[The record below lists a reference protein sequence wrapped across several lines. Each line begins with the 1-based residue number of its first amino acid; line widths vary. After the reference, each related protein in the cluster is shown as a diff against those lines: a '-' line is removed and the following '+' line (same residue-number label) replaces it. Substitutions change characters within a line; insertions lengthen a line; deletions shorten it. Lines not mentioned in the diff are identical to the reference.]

1 MEQKF
6 FRVPFAASGDRQS
19 IPDAADHNG
28 YVSFTNG
35 WGGDYAKDP
44 AADANAKP
52 VEREAMNAILYAITV
67 AVRQYQTVGFP
78 EWITPANNGGV
89 AFQYERGAVV
99 RYRSAQNQP
108 FESYVSIIDGNAST
122 PGADANWQPFIYRES
137 TPDEAA
143 DNTNGTT
150 LITPRRLH
158 PVIDAEIQHLQQTL
172 LPYLLPVG
180 FCGLWF
186 QPTPPDGWL
195 EANGQG
201 FNVNDYPKLA
211 QVFPSGRVPDMRGRF
226 VRGWANGSPTDPDS
240 FRGIGSYQDDAMQRI
255 TAQFP
260 CVDDYAWGAAS
271 PLYSGAVVQR
281 SRYPFMYK
289 YDGRGDT
296 ASIVEFDSALVTRAS
311 SETRPRNVAA
321 MYIIKTDKAIS
332 DAGVAAPT
340 AIVVTPN
347 SATVNAGTSKV
358 FSAAVLPASLAAGYP
373 VSWSVS
379 DASLGSIDQSGNY
392 SAAAGKTGTQT
403 IIASISTGLT
413 ATITVSQYVYLTSI
427 AVSAVPD
434 ITAGNTYSLGI
445 TASPST
451 FTEPLDYSSSD
462 AQIASIVSGTVTG
475 VNAGT
480 ITGSVTGRYSGVTAS
495 FQVKVTPEIVVET
508 YLKIANNLSEIET
521 AGSSAQSSARTHLG
535 LGTLSTKN
543 ALSASDV
550 GAFPQRTTALTN
562 ENLNSLTSPGVYRQ
576 PLSSSATVAL
586 NYPAQLAGALVVY
599 PTNDS
604 GCRQVYMPYN
614 NSLRYERYTSD
625 GTTWPAPWSLTTGST
640 LTVMPGWTLQ
650 SLTMD
655 DVAHGIAGLDV
666 NTATVETFLRC
677 KTAVDGYAVGDY
689 AVNPVMISLQG
700 SALISVPIGVQVT
713 ASVVR
718 YRIPNLLG
726 VGAGIAY
733 SAISNSFVI
742 TQNLSNWEIVVKIR
756 H

>member
-89 AFQYERGAVV
+89 AYQYERGAVV

-108 FESYVSIIDGNAST
+108 FESYVSIVDGNAST

-137 TPDEAA
+137 TPEEAA
-143 DNTNGTT
+143 DDTNGTT

-158 PVIDAEIQHLQQTL
+158 PVIDAEIQTLQQTL
-172 LPYLLPVG
+172 LPFLLPVG
-180 FCGLWF
+180 FCGIWF

-195 EANGQG
+195 EANGQS
-201 FNVNDYPKLA
+201 FDVNEYPKLA
-211 QVFPSGRVPDMRGRF
+211 ARFPSGRVPDMRGRF
-226 VRGWANGSPTDPDS
+226 ARGWAHGSAVDPDS
-240 FRGIGSYQDDAMQRI
+240 GREIGSVQGDALQNI
-255 TAQFP
+255 TGSFIADI
-260 CVDDYAWGAAS
+260 VNTDNAGRGV
-271 PLYSGAVVQR
+271 SGAFADAGGVGSGDSGDQGAPELR
-281 SRYPFMYK
+281 QYSFDASRVA
-289 YDGRGDT
+289 RT
-296 ASIVEFDSALVTRAS
+296 SI
-311 SETRPRNVAA
+311 ETRPTNLAV
-321 MYIIKTDKAIS
+321 MYIIKTDKAVS
-332 DAGVAAPT
+332 DAGVAGPA

-347 SATVNAGTSKV
+347 SATMNAGSSKTFV
-358 FSAAVLPASLAAGYP
+358 ATVLPANLAAEYP
-373 VSWSVS
+373 VAWSVS
-379 DASLGSIDQSGNY
+379 DASLGSIDQNGNY
-392 SAAAGKTGTQT
+392 SATAGKTGIQT
-403 IIASISTGLT
+403 IIASIATGLT
-413 ATITVSQYVYLTSI
+413 ATIKVSQYVYLTSI

-434 ITAGNTYSLGI
+434 IMAGNSYTLGI
-445 TASPST
+445 TAVPAGFS
-451 FTEPLDYSSSD
+451 EPLDYSSSD
-462 AQIASIVSGTVTG
+462 AQIGSVANGTVTG
-475 VNAGT
+475 IAAGT

-495 FQVKVTPEIVVET
+495 FQVKITPEVVVET

-521 AGSSAQSSARTHLG
+521 AGASSQLSARTHLG

-550 GAFPQRTTALTN
+550 GAFPQRATALTN

-576 PLSSSATVAL
+576 PLSSSATSAL

-614 NSLRYERYTSD
+614 NTLRYERYTSD
-625 GTTWPAPWSLTTGST
+625 GVTWPASWSLTTGSA

-655 DVAHGIAGLDV
+655 NIAHGITDLDV

-700 SALISVPIGVQVT
+700 SALISVPLGIQVT
-713 ASVVR
+713 TSVVR

-726 VGAGIAY
+726 SGAGIAY

-742 TQNLSNWEIVVKIR
+742 SQNLSNWEIIVKIR

>member
-78 EWITPANNGGV
+78 EWITPANNGGG
-89 AFQYERGAVV
+89 AYQYERGAVV

-108 FESYVSIIDGNAST
+108 FESYVSIVDGNAST
-122 PGADANWQPFIYRES
+122 PGADENWQPFIYRES

-143 DNTNGTT
+143 DDTNGTT
-150 LITPRRLH
+150 VITPRRLH
-158 PVIDAEIQHLQQTL
+158 PVIDAEIQQLQQTL

-180 FCGLWF
+180 FSGIWF
-186 QPTPPDGWL
+186 TPTPPDGWL
-195 EANGQG
+195 EANGQS
-201 FNVNDYPKLA
+201 FDVNEYPKLA
-211 QVFPSGRVPDMRGRF
+211 EKFPSGRVPDMRGRF
-226 VRGWANGSPTDPDS
+226 ARGWAHGSAVDPDS
-240 FRGIGSYQDDAMQRI
+240 GRGVGSVQNDALQNI
-255 TAQFP
+255 TGSFVADI
-260 CVDDYAWGAAS
+260 VNTDNAGRGV
-271 PLYSGAVVQR
+271 SGAFADAGGVGNGDSGDQGAPELRQYSFDASRVVR
-281 SRYPFMYK
+281 
-289 YDGRGDT
+289 T
-296 ASIVEFDSALVTRAS
+296 S
-311 SETRPRNVAA
+311 SETRPTNVAV
-321 MYIIKTDKAIS
+321 MYIIKTDKAVS
-332 DAGVAAPT
+332 DAGVAGPT

-347 SATVNAGTSKV
+347 SATMNAGTSKT
-358 FSAAVLPASLAAGYP
+358 FMATVLPANLAAGYP

-379 DASLGSIDQSGNY
+379 DASLGDIDQNGNY
-392 SAAAGKTGTQT
+392 SATAGKTGIQT
-403 IIASISTGLT
+403 IIASIATGLT
-413 ATITVSQYVYLTSI
+413 ATIKISQYVYLTSI
-427 AVSAVPD
+427 AVSTVPD
-434 ITAGNTYSLGI
+434 VIAGNSYTLGI
-445 TASPST
+445 TALPAG

-462 AQIASIVSGTVTG
+462 AQIASVANGTVTG
-475 VNAGT
+475 IAAGT

-495 FQVKVTPEIVVET
+495 FQVKITPEIVVET

-521 AGSSAQSSARTHLG
+521 AGASAQSSARTHLG
-535 LGTLSTKN
+535 LGALSTKN

-576 PLSSSATVAL
+576 PLSSSATAAL
-586 NYPAQLAGALVVY
+586 NYPTQLAGALVVY

-614 NSLRYERYTSD
+614 NSLRYERYTAD
-625 GTTWPAPWSLTTGST
+625 GTTWPTPWSLTTGSA

-655 DVAHGIAGLDV
+655 DVAHGITGLDV
-666 NTATVETFLRC
+666 NTATVEAFLRC

-689 AVNPVMISLQG
+689 AVNPVMVSLQG

-726 VGAGIAY
+726 TGAGIAY